1 MGIMT
6 SGLKDLFWN
15 LYGPENR
22 LWDLWDLFKSDSLS
36 YENLPPFEDLLRPF
50 TDLVSKLVGS
60 VDNINN
66 KFTTTERTMVTEK
79 MVELYAKIFDYE
91 MFSVNYNADEM
102 VQLWNTVKDY
112 MPEIFNTLRSE
123 YPISFVRTIAA
134 PKAAALKLPTPAGIP
149 VIFDISTV
157 AHMHFNGKVQLE
169 GVNSLSALIQF
180 FSGNMPDFT
189 IRTEFNPNTVAT
201 AVVKMGSYIPFLSSY
216 ATVKVD
222 AINKFSTKAIVTVM
236 PTEKLVKFT
245 VEPEIPVEGTEGTTI
260 FKVKV
265 TPSTIFTIYPLR
277 PSATNRPNN
286 DVITVNT
293 VPTVEW
299 ETEVH
304 GQGIGLPMKFK
315 TEYPSVL
322 NILKPHTY
330 FVSPMWAEVKFFPNL
345 NAADKYEFEM
355 KYYAPG
361 EEPKSV
367 VAGSQTSW
375 SVSNYFRSAP
385 HDITGFSFDAVEPEG
400 TISTETA
407 RHAIFTVR
415 MINSET
421 SEKEIKMRFTHM
433 FDQETY
439 LKQQFNLQILS
450 SPLRTDS
457 TTPMKFVFNTIV
469 YVPEFFTKFVD
480 AAPVFTEPEMFS
492 KAEIKFG
499 FKNKVESVAT
509 IRNFWKRELTD
520 TTSNRMLEATSPYTF
535 TKHIPQMFRN
545 VSALQGIV
553 NSTLLHKAFH
563 EVPTNMP
570 LVFTSEWTYTPDH
583 VPEFI
588 EHVMPTVDEVLTRVP
603 SFLSEK
609 ATVMIW
615 PAWNEESR
623 FNFTWVLDPF
633 LATITYSLELPTQ
646 SRTIYGIPLPMPY
659 LFKKMIHTPAFPLL
673 RSEVMEG
680 DIPAGY
686 CTVTPNNYIH
696 TFDMLSTKLPN
707 HQCEIVL
714 AKDCSALNIFMV
726 TMKPTET
733 GKKIVTVY
741 LPGKKVEITPATD
754 NTNTF
759 TVNINDAPIQ
769 LPTDNTPYIVQEQS
783 SGTELLRFVAKSN
796 KIFVYSWKYGLTVE
810 TNGISAFVKPSELY
824 RGQLCG
830 ACSDFQSSLRYELRG
845 PNKQLFNTQEDFL
858 ASYTIKANGCDT
870 TPLVAP
876 ECESIQRNV
885 VFERFVDGRQA
896 ICISVKPINQCSGS
910 CTPRD
915 PRQISQ
921 AFDCRPA
928 DLPAARALRDQAM
941 RGPLSDLT
949 VEHGDHKEI
958 VTEFQTCAPA
968 H

>member
-50 TDLVSKLVGS
+50 TELVSKLVGS

-123 YPISFVRTIAA
+123 YPISFVRTISA

-189 IRTEFNPNTVAT
+189 IRTEFTPNTVAT

-222 AINKFSTKAIVTVM
+222 AINKFSTKAMVTVM

-499 FKNKVESVAT
+499 FTEKTKKVAT
-509 IRNFWKRELTD
+509 IKNFWKRELTD
-520 TTSNRMLEATSPYTF
+520 TTSTRMLEATSPFTF

-553 NSTLLHKAFH
+553 NSTLLHKMFH
-563 EVPTNMP
+563 EIPTNMP
-570 LVFTSEWTYTPDH
+570 LVFTAEVEYTPEN
-583 VPEFI
+583 VPELV
-588 EHVMPTVDEVLTRVP
+588 EHVMPTIHEIATRVP
-603 SFLSEK
+603 SFFTEK
-609 ATVMIW
+609 ATVMIL
-615 PAWNEESR
+615 PAWNEEGFFKFR
-623 FNFTWVLDPF
+623 TVLDPF
-633 LATITYSLELPTQ
+633 LATITHSLELPTQ

-659 LFKKMIHTPAFPLL
+659 LFRKMIHTPALPLI
-673 RSEVMEG
+673 RSELMEG
-680 DIPAGY
+680 NIPAGW
-686 CTVTPNNYIH
+686 CSVTPNNYIH
-696 TFDMLSTKLPN
+696 TFDMMSTKLPN
-707 HQCEIVL
+707 HQCEVVL

-733 GKKIVTVY
+733 GKRIITVY
-741 LPGKKVEITPATD
+741 LPDKKIDIIPTSHRTFDIKENDQVIQMPDD
-754 NTNTF
+754 NM
-759 TVNINDAPIQ
+759 
-769 LPTDNTPYIVQEQS
+769 YISEDTTR
-783 SGTELLRFVAKSN
+783 TEVLKIIVRGNKVFVT
-796 KIFVYSWKYGLTVE
+796 SWKYGLTVE
-810 TNGISAFVKPSELY
+810 TDGVSAFVKPSDLY

-830 ACSDFQSSLRYELRG
+830 ACSDFESSLYNELRG
-845 PNKQLFNTQEDFL
+845 PNNELFNTPNEFL
-858 ASYTIKANGCDT
+858 QSYVIRSSGCEAA
-870 TPLVAP
+870 PLVQTT
-876 ECESIQRNV
+876 CERIQRNV
-885 VFERFVDGRQA
+885 IVERYVKGVLKT
-896 ICISVKPINQCSGS
+896 CIGTEPISQCSGT
-910 CTPRD
+910 CVPRE

-921 AFDCRPA
+921 TFRCWNA
-928 DLPAARALRDQAM
+928 DSNNARNKLKAAET
-941 RGPLSDLT
+941 GPLNLQPGNDNY
-949 VEHGDHKEI
+949 KEI
-958 VTEFQTCAPA
+958 VTEYQTCY
-968 H
+968 